1 MIISVCTNSN
11 HFSCKTDQKKFRIY
25 WQRMFKNYSKIIFAC
40 NHVLHIP
47 IYACS
52 PTLRATVKDYTEQA
66 ENPSALLHKKETDT
80 TVRHL

>member
-1 MIISVCTNSN
+1 MHKQQPLQLQNRP
-11 HFSCKTDQKKFRIY
+11 KKFRIY